1 MTQRL
6 NHSPWEPP
14 IQWTYVD
21 RYLFWRPEAV
31 WTWARKRSLMRLM
44 NTSGA
49 HLCLLIGTRLNQ
61 VFVQGPTDL
70 QAEQEDGCKSNR
82 VAPEQSWSVCLLSI
96 LHFYWD
102 IFFLNFCL
110 LIYHYPGQ
118 SFFFAFGAG
127 HFVGD
132 HTILE
137 VVRKAGFKVDQ
148 VRYFWN
154 QEYGAYAFIST
165 TI

>member
-1 MTQRL
+1 
-6 NHSPWEPP
+6 
-14 IQWTYVD
+14 
-21 RYLFWRPEAV
+21 
-31 WTWARKRSLMRLM
+31 M

-49 HLCLLIGTRLNQ
+49 HLCFLIGTRLNQ

-70 QAEQEDGCKSNR
+70 QAEQEDGRKSYR

-96 LHFYWD
+96 LNFNQD
-102 IFFLNFCL
+102 IFYLNPCL
-110 LIYHYPGQ
+110 LIKYYSGQ

-148 VRYFWN
+148 VRLF
-154 QEYGAYAFIST
+154 
-165 TI
+165 